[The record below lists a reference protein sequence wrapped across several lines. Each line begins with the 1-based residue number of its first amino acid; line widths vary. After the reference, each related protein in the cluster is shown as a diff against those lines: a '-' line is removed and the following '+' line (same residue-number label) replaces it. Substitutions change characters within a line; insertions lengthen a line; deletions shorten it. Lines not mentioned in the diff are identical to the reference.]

1 MRIELPLSVNCVA
14 LSRWKIRSLRA
25 LAARPETML
34 TNEQNMNILRISAG
48 VVAVRE
54 AKMIAM
60 VREVLSLGSALSF
73 IAMIVVWADILSRA
87 G

>member
-1 MRIELPLSVNCVA
+1 
-14 LSRWKIRSLRA
+14 
-25 LAARPETML
+25 ML